1 MSYPRNNH
9 RAREDFR
16 PYQPVHL
23 TLRMADHVWNLRS
36 GRSFAVI
43 HGALRD
49 ARDRTDVRV
58 TDFSIQGHHI
68 HR

>member
-1 MSYPRNNH
+1 
-9 RAREDFR
+9 
-16 PYQPVHL
+16 
-23 TLRMADHVWNLRS
+23 MADHVWNLRS